1 MEFTNFGKYRYL
13 TELILEHFCPSKI
26 RVNVVIEQF
35 SLSRG
40 WKSYGIIDER
50 KCKNPEFT

>member
-13 TELILEHFCPSKI
+13 TELILEHISPSKI

-35 SLSRG
+35 LLSRE